1 MKKEKYLRVT
11 MTDQTQWDIPAEYI
25 AKLRAT
31 YYAKNAAVK
40 EGADYTTYIA
50 VYDEEFAHTM
60 DSDDELIDWASNNM
74 NWSDVC
80 IYAQRVI
87 TIPPK
92 QPDYQD
98 GWVNGDKEI
107 VLK

>member
-1 MKKEKYLRVT
+1 MP
-11 MTDQTQWDIPAEYI
+11 DQSQWDVPAI
-25 AKLRAT
+25 AIANSRAR
-31 YYAKNAAVK
+31 YYANLDSRGNIGG
-40 EGADYTTYIA
+40 ELYTRIFN
-50 VYDEEFAHTM
+50 EEFAYTM

-80 IYAQRVI
+80 INAQRVI

-107 VLK
+107 VSK